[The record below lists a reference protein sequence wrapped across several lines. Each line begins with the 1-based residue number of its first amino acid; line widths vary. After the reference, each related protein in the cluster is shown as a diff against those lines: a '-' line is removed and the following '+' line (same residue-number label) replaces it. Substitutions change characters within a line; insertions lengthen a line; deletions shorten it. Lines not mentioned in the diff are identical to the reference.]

1 MSNLTLF
8 KIGSE
13 RKTCIRVSHWKQ
25 QHNMWLARI
34 GPESLTKINRICPNQ
49 LTPRHKLLKVWMT
62 YQIKVC
68 FALFL
73 REKKIVGE
81 RHVESRW
88 RTCGEPGEEVI
99 GGLSPFLIDA
109 SLDDRE
115 GVGGGRSLSFRT
127 FILKYWKKVKD

>member
-1 MSNLTLF
+1 MITNNQSLDYTFYVLMAKNSICELLEIKSQHQCLISLF

-73 REKKIVGE
+73 RGKKKELWE
-81 RHVESRW
+81 RGTW
-88 RTCGEPGEEVI
+88 RVDGARAEN
-99 GGLSPFLIDA
+99 
-109 SLDDRE
+109 RE
-115 GVGGGRSLSFRT
+115 RR
-127 FILKYWKKVKD
+127 